1 MPKIERIKKRHLL
14 KKRAQ
19 REYMDR
25 IEKELGAQPASL
37 DPKVKLE
44 EGILDTGDH
53 IILYE
58 GEIIFF
64 EEEDRLLPTLHA
76 ILRGVILIPTVTV
89 DMGAVR
95 FVVNGADI
103 MRPGITKVSDG
114 IKQGSV
120 VAIIDERHGKP
131 LAVGV
136 SKLSTEEMRAATEGK
151 VIMSK
156 HHVNDALW
164 DFGKI

>member
-14 KKRAQ
+14 KKRDQ
-19 REYMDR
+19 KEYMDR
-25 IEKELGAQPASL
+25 IENELGAHPTRL
-37 DPKVKLE
+37 DSKVKLE
-44 EGILDTGDH
+44 EGILDTGER

-64 EEEDRLLPTLHA
+64 EDDGKLLPTLHA
-76 ILRGVILIPTVTV
+76 LLRGVISIPTVTV

-95 FVVNGADI
+95 FVINGADI
-103 MRPGITKVSDG
+103 MRPGITKIAEG
-114 IKQGSV
+114 IASGSV
-120 VAIIDERHGKP
+120 VAIVDERHGKP

-136 SKLSTEEMRAATEGK
+136 SKMSTEELRAAAEGK

-164 DFGKI
+164 NFGKG

>member
-1 MPKIERIKKRHLL
+1 MN
-14 KKRAQ
+14 
-19 REYMDR
+19 R

-58 GEIIFF
+58 GDIIFF
-64 EEEDRLLPTLHA
+64 EEEGKLLPTLHA
-76 ILRGVILIPTVTV
+76 LLRGVITIPRVTV

-103 MRPGITKVSDG
+103 MRPGITKIEDG
-114 IKQGSV
+114 IAAGSV

-131 LAVGV
+131 LAVGI
-136 SKLSTEEMRAATEGK
+136 SKMSTDELRAASEGK

-164 DFGKI
+164 DFGKS

>member
-19 REYMDR
+19 KEYTDR

-37 DPKVKLE
+37 DPRVKLE

-64 EEEDRLLPTLHA
+64 EEDGKLLPTLHA
-76 ILRGVILIPTVTV
+76 LLRGVITVPTVTV

-103 MRPGITKVSDG
+103 MRPGITKIEDG
-114 IKQGSV
+114 IAAGSV
-120 VAIIDERHGKP
+120 VAIVDERHGKP
-131 LAVGV
+131 LAVGI
-136 SKLSTEEMRAATEGK
+136 SKMSTEELRAASEGK

-164 DFGKI
+164 DFGKG